1 MTRLTTSRPR
11 SFWGD
16 GQSDTAEVNAS
27 TGGCFEVDDDHT
39 YAAAGSYTFEVE
51 ITSADGAMKRVSG
64 TATVGAAALT
74 EGAVNQTAANGVAT
88 TFQLGTFADANSF
101 LGTGAFTVE
110 ITSWGDGTDAD
121 TTGSVTETATGLFD
135 VWGEHTYNQS
145 PTTDASYTVDWTVT
159 ATASGKTESES
170 STVEVGDAL
179 DGIPAEFT
187 WGTFTN
193 PGGSTSPDD
202 YTAVETWDDSYE
214 NLSPSDASMVD
225 GTVTSSGSGFLVKG
239 EYTYEGTPYSL
250 PSVTVYE
257 GPDLAT
263 HVTNWNKD
271 WQVLPAPIQASGV
284 DATANA
290 GVSVSVE
297 VATFTDPDPVAN
309 GLDFS
314 ATVTAG
320 SGSATFS
327 DPTIV
332 EEGNGKFEVVVNS
345 SDSDAETVEICV
357 AVTAPG
363 DKTATVESNVTF
375 NAALPTLELTS
386 VATPGPQIY
395 TSNEG
400 RWMWATGW
408 NLEGATNNTEGWIL
422 QQITYNYKC
431 INKSNEDVTAAVF
444 SQRAFPPAAS
454 YWEAWKVVNGK
465 VWWPPKS
472 NLTAWS
478 SSWSTKLGNWARGL
492 SNSRSKTQR

>member
-1 MTRLTTSRPR
+1 M
-11 SFWGD
+11 
-16 GQSDTAEVNAS
+16 AS
-27 TGGCFEVDDDHT
+27 V
-39 YAAAGSYTFEVE
+39 
-51 ITSADGAMKRVSG
+51 
-64 TATVGAAALT
+64 
-74 EGAVNQTAANGVAT
+74 
-88 TFQLGTFADANSF
+88 
-101 LGTGAFTVE
+101 
-110 ITSWGDGTDAD
+110 
-121 TTGSVTETATGLFD
+121 
-135 VWGEHTYNQS
+135 
-145 PTTDASYTVDWTVT
+145 
-159 ATASGKTESES
+159 
-170 STVEVGDAL
+170 
-179 DGIPAEFT
+179 
-187 WGTFTN
+187 
-193 PGGSTSPDD
+193 
-202 YTAVETWDDSYE
+202 
-214 NLSPSDASMVD
+214 
-225 GTVTSSGSGFLVKG
+225 
-239 EYTYEGTPYSL
+239 
-250 PSVTVYE
+250 
-257 GPDLAT
+257 
-263 HVTNWNKD
+263 
-271 WQVLPAPIQASGV
+271 PAPIQASGV

-478 SSWSTKLGNWARGL
+478 SSWSTKLGNWARGSKQFKEQNPAIIEQL
-492 SNSRSKTQR
+492 QAGSASANQGGWANKIADVWWNHDIEGDFTFGTSDTDGLPFFVQTAKNLPPGEMGIGNVPLAGTLRSAYNLPVTKANPQGGINTALSDWLKDNTAESNSVFRSVTATWTANSATPTNLVVFGAST